1 MPLPLFGQIVT
12 APLEAIIDG
21 FIEQYAAFVY
31 KFVVFV
37 LTFIVFYLVGRLAAI
52 PLIERTLSSQR
63 ITPTVRRPTLKAA
76 RAGVVIVAVFAGLF
90 VARLQSLLAVT
101 GGLAAALTLAIGFA
115 SRDIIGNLVG
125 GVFIITDP
133 KFNIGDWIEWDGGE
147 ENANEGIIED
157 ISFRSTRMRTITNE
171 LITVP
176 NSTLANATVMHHDRK
191 DQLRIKCTFCVEYGS
206 DIDAIRE
213 VLIDEAEATSGV
225 LTDREPIVIVETV
238 TAAGIDLIWRCLVK
252 PPLPGYGR

>member
-1 MPLPLFGQIVT
+1 
-12 APLEAIIDG
+12 
-21 FIEQYAAFVY
+21 
-31 KFVVFV
+31 
-37 LTFIVFYLVGRLAAI
+37 
-52 PLIERTLSSQR
+52 
-63 ITPTVRRPTLKAA
+63 
-76 RAGVVIVAVFAGLF
+76 
-90 VARLQSLLAVT
+90 VT
-101 GGLAAALTLAIGFA
+101 GGLAAALTLAVGFA

-213 VLIDEAEATSGV
+213 ALIKEAETTPRV
-225 LTDREPIVIVETV
+225 RTDPEPIVIVETV
-238 TAAGIDLIWRCLVK
+238 TAAGIDLISLFWISNPSWQKYLSIRSEYFQAVMERFEREGVEMSPDLLELTGGLDADGESVATVQTDH
-252 PPLPGYGR
+252 RD